1 MKDFF
6 NLLAIL
12 ALASLSLSAFF
23 SALNLLFPRRTAK
36 TRTVAEAMPGRAT
49 LVGFINF
56 LFFGAA
62 GLALITLADRVGN
75 GLLKAIF
82 ILPAL
87 VFLALLLISLCFGL
101 AGMTLLIGAR
111 LAPHR
116 SEVVRVIAGTLTLGW
131 GSALPFVGWF
141 LLLPY
146 IGWLG
151 LGAFIIGFFYR
162 ERATTPN
169 AL

>member
-1 MKDFF
+1 MRDFF

-12 ALASLSLSAFF
+12 IIASVSLSAFF
-23 SALNLLFPRRTAK
+23 TVLSALFPKRTAK
-36 TRTVAEAMPGRAT
+36 TRTVADLMPGRAA
-49 LVGFINF
+49 LVGFVNF

-62 GLALITLADRVGN
+62 GLTLLTLANRVDN
-75 GLLKAIF
+75 GLLKI
-82 ILPAL
+82 ILTLPAL
-87 VFLALLLISLCFGL
+87 ICLALLFIGLSFGL
-101 AGMTLLIGAR
+101 TGVAQLAGAR
-111 LAPHR
+111 IAPTR
-116 SEVVRVIAGTLTLGW
+116 SDIARVIVGTLALGW
-131 GSALPFVGWF
+131 GSALPIVGWF

-162 ERATTPN
+162 ERPPTTD

>member
-1 MKDFF
+1 MNDFF

-12 ALASLSLSAFF
+12 IIISLSLSAFF
-23 SALNLLFPRRTAK
+23 TVINLLFPQRTAK

-75 GLLKAIF
+75 GLLKIIF
-82 ILPAL
+82 TLPAL
-87 VFLALLLISLCFGL
+87 VFLATLFISLGFGL
-101 AGMTLLIGAR
+101 AGMTLLVGAR

-116 SEVVRVIAGTLTLGW
+116 SDVVRVIAGTLTLSW
-131 GSALPFVGWF
+131 GSALPIVGWF

-162 ERATTPN
+162 ERPPTSD